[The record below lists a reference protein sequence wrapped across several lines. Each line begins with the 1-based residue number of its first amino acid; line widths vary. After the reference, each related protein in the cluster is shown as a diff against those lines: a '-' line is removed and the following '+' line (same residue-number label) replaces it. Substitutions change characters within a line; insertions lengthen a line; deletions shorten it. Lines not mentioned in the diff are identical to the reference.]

1 MEVQH
6 LRHLLAA
13 ATSQNYVQAATVCFT
28 SRQNIAHSIKLIEK
42 ELNVTLFV
50 RQGNTMVLTPEGKMV
65 ANEASFIIDR
75 LDSIKKAFDES
86 AALERPLDVAVS
98 TNLFAGVPSSVT
110 TLVEEYTNNVRGV
123 SAKNR
128 GMLLEVGCG
137 ECYRLVSEEDL
148 DCAIAMCMKR
158 SFPKCEAIELA
169 NSISYVLVDSDSA
182 LAHQSHFSW
191 EMLRDHRM
199 LLMDAPDAQYLPLFD
214 YLESAGFNPRKI
226 NIIPSTSS
234 MIHLVKH
241 SGAVG
246 IVSEKFALN
255 PPDGTH
261 AIPILDMKL
270 RWHFYL
276 LYRTGREND
285 RIVAKL
291 AENIQRLFYDDGM
304 CGNAS

>member
-13 ATSQNYVQAATVCFT
+13 ATSQNYVQAANVCFT

-50 RQGNTMVLTPEGKMV
+50 RHGNSMMLTPEGKMV
-65 ANEASFIIDR
+65 ANEASSIIDQI
-75 LDSIKKAFDES
+75 DSMKRTFDET
-86 AALERPLDVAVS
+86 APLERPLDVAVS
-98 TNLFAGVPSSVT
+98 TNLFAGVPSTVT
-110 TLVEEYTNNVRGV
+110 TLVEEYTNNVRSV
-123 SAKNR
+123 PAKDR
-128 GMLLEVGCG
+128 GMLLEVSCG
-137 ECYRLVSEEDL
+137 ECYRLASEDEV
-148 DCAIAMCMKR
+148 DCAIVMCMKR
-158 SFPKCEAIELA
+158 SFPKCDAIELA
-169 NSISYVLVDSDSA
+169 NSISYVLIGGDSP

-191 EMLRDHRM
+191 DMLRDHRM
-199 LLMDAPDAQYLPLFD
+199 LLMDSPEAQYLALFD
-214 YLESAGFNPRKI
+214 YLETVGFDPRNI

-255 PPDGTH
+255 PPEGTR

-276 LYRTGREND
+276 LYRTGRENNRD
-285 RIVAKL
+285 VAKL

-304 CGNAS
+304 CGNAI